1 MSGVCAAGNIWLT
14 ANLSLECWFLQHL
27 IPTVQVSH
35 ITGPCLYCAW
45 EQCKEMYFFTFI
57 SLAECFDRP
66 TCLVKVF
73 CLCNLKGSN
82 HLVKTNQHKSSV
94 WIQIFSLLA
103 LDPWDPRILTLRP
116 VHLSPFIPLA
126 GYCPSKYKKLT
137 TLKSKSLFSLG
148 INDKTAIFPPSTNQ
162 WISYL

>member
-1 MSGVCAAGNIWLT
+1 MMKAFCRSGDIHILCHEWGMCSSEHLAHCQPIPRVLVPAASDTYSTG
-14 ANLSLECWFLQHL
+14 F
-27 IPTVQVSH
+27 P

-94 WIQIFSLLA
+94 WILIFSLLA
-103 LDPWDPRILTLRP
+103 FDPGIQEYW
-116 VHLSPFIPLA
+116 
-126 GYCPSKYKKLT
+126 
-137 TLKSKSLFSLG
+137 LFSQFIYQLL
-148 INDKTAIFPPSTNQ
+148 FPLLVTVQVSIKNYHP
-162 WISYL
+162 